1 MKLGVSKYRN
11 DNGVSCYVN
20 SILHILQQTP
30 IFSDWLFTKDLNPNN
45 KITYEMAR
53 LFRLS
58 CTNDNIIITPSTF
71 KRCVGERDD
80 IWLEHQQ
87 QDSQEYLTFILSEI
101 DDEYIAEN
109 KTKKLEFIPGV
120 NKYSDIDKIDPSD
133 IYKLIGSLN
142 KKCSIIKELFFG
154 SISSNIKC
162 EYCSTG
168 SSSFEEFSTLSI
180 DIPSEDDEKQSFSL
194 EDCLKNTFSDEQ
206 LDEHNKSYC
215 EFCGIKNKGF
225 KKNSIWKPPHI
236 LIIHLKRF
244 KFTAGAAKNTN
255 VINYPIN
262 DLDMSKYIDVNSP
275 YIDVNSKY
283 DLFGVNIHEEFGYK
297 SINAGHYTSI
307 VLNRYDSKFYLF
319 NDSREAI
326 KLNKKDVQNDNAYL
340 LFYIKK

>member
-11 DNGVSCYVN
+11 DNGISCYVN

-58 CTNDNIIITPSTF
+58 CTSDNIIITPSTF
-71 KRCVGERDD
+71 KRCVGEKDNM
-80 IWLEHQQ
+80 WMEHQQ
-87 QDSQEYLTFILSEI
+87 QDTQEYLTFLLSLI
-101 DDEYIAEN
+101 DDEYKNVN
-109 KTKKLEFIPGV
+109 KSKKIEFIPGI
-120 NKYSDIDKIDPSD
+120 NKYSDIDKIQSSD

-142 KKCSIIKELFFG
+142 KNCSIIKELFFG

-168 SSSFEEFSTLSI
+168 SLSFEEFSTLSI
-180 DIPSEDDEKQSFSL
+180 DIPSDENQSFSL
-194 EDCLKNTFSDEQ
+194 EDCLTNSFNDEQ

-244 KFTAGAAKNTN
+244 KFSLNAAKNTN

-262 DLDMSKYIDVNSP
+262 DLDISEYIDTNSP
-275 YIDVNSKY
+275 YINNSKY
-283 DLFGVNIHEEFGYK
+283 DLFAVNIHEEFGYK

-319 NDSREAI
+319 NDSHEVI

-340 LFYIKK
+340 LFYIRK